1 MSKAPPDRDIGL
13 GTAYER
19 LAIYRRLARWFE
31 GGVATAAEGPVDGFA
46 GIGGLHLL
54 PLARRGCRVTVCASD
69 ARALDAVAA
78 AYRHAG
84 ALDRLTL
91 FQGERLPDERFD
103 LVLDFNGL
111 PHVENWRAHLGMLAA
126 RARELVVFVTYPF
139 SYGAFVSRALSL
151 LERGP
156 RAPRQYQ
163 HETTLASRLVPELE
177 RLGRIR
183 ERAWVDCPWWPDLF
197 VQPGATLAQELRD
210 RLHLR
215 LPAPSPRFV
224 YPADSFPYGGDP
236 PSELVRALGRH
247 PAFDDSVVAPVFA
260 HHRAYR
266 VLVD

>member
-1 MSKAPPDRDIGL
+1 M
-13 GTAYER
+13 
-19 LAIYRRLARWFE
+19 
-31 GGVATAAEGPVDGFA
+31 DGFA

-54 PLARRGCRVTVCASD
+54 PLARRGCRVTVCAAD

-111 PHVENWRAHLGMLAA
+111 PNVGDWRAHLGMLAA
-126 RARELVVFVTYPF
+126 RARELVVFVTHPF
-139 SYGAFVSRALSL
+139 SYGAFASRALSL

-163 HETTLASRLVPELE
+163 HEATRARVLEPELE
-177 RLGRIR
+177 RLGRIGD
-183 ERAWVDCPWWPDLF
+183 RAWVDCPWWPDLF
-197 VQPGATLAQELRD
+197 VQPGTTLAQELRD
-210 RLHLR
+210 RLRLR
-215 LPAPSPRFV
+215 RPPPHARFV
-224 YPADSFPYGGDP
+224 YPASAFPYGGEP
-236 PSELVRALGRH
+236 PRELVRALRRH
-247 PAFDDSVVAPVFA
+247 PVFDDSAVAPVFA

-266 VLVD
+266 LRLD